1 MTYRMGGPRMSVDTI
16 LEEIKALTASELTEL
31 KARIVE
37 QFPDAP
43 AEANISPELAKLL
56 DERNAA
62 ADANPNAG
70 YTMEEVI
77 AYVKRKK

>member
-1 MTYRMGGPRMSVDTI
+1 MSVDAV
-16 LEEIKALTASELTEL
+16 LKEFELLTDAQQGEFLDRLAERYPDRVVSE
-31 KARIVE
+31 
-37 QFPDAP
+37 
-43 AEANISPELAKLL
+43 ISPELAKLL